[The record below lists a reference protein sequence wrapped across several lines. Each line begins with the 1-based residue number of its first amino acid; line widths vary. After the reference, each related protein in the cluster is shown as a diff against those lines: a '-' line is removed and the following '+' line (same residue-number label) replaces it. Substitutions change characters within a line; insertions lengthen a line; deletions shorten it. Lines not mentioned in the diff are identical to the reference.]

1 MPPHVQ
7 IDHYDELQEASSP
20 LSHQCLLLNDTT
32 AGSEQSPLFQDDLS
46 SQTAAS
52 PLDAL
57 RKNEDGTSVTGG
69 RTAVK
74 KPSKA
79 PLKRITGIEAIIGSE
94 SRYAQ
99 NEVAAQK
106 SSSASSSSSSTA
118 TVATASTSTTVPTS
132 DRKGGQKKKKTPK
145 TSKVN
150 SVLFPKDSAER
161 RKQIAGFFRKGKKI
175 ASSIVKK
182 KKKKKNSKTSP

>member
-7 IDHYDELQEASSP
+7 IDHHDDLQEASSP
-20 LSHQCLLLNDTT
+20 LSHRCLLLNDTN

-57 RKNEDGTSVTGG
+57 RKNEDGTICNDSVSVG
-69 RTAVK
+69 RNTK
-74 KPSKA
+74 KPKA
-79 PLKRITGIEAIIGSE
+79 PIKRITGIEAIIGSE

-106 SSSASSSSSSTA
+106 SSSASSSSSTA
-118 TVATASTSTTVPTS
+118 TVATSSTSTTVPTS
-132 DRKGGQKKKKTPK
+132 DKKGVNKKKKTPK
-145 TSKVN
+145 TNKVN
-150 SVLFPKDSAER
+150 SVLFPKDSAQR

-175 ASSIVKK
+175 ASSIMKK
-182 KKKKKNSKTSP
+182 KKKSKTSP